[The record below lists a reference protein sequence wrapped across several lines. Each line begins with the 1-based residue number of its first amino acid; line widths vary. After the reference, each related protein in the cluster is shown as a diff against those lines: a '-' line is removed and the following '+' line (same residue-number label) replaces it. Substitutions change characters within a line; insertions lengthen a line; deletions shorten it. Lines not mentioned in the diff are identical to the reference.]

1 MELTWVGYSRKNL
14 QNPSAQL
21 WPHSN
26 FDDEIRYI
34 DTHKQL
40 QNRLRGSGHI
50 LGPVTGD
57 HWFVYVADHSITDI
71 SNRPP
76 LLGSSPAESAVNKN
90 KSSNDLFNSNKLPI
104 SKLPQQISLSVTS
117 T

>member
-57 HWFVYVADHSITDI
+57 HWFVYVADHSVNDNSNNNHTAATECVVKKITSCDDLPSSNNQPI
-71 SNRPP
+71 SN
-76 LLGSSPAESAVNKN
+76 
-90 KSSNDLFNSNKLPI
+90 LPR
-104 SKLPQQISLSVTS
+104 QISLSVTS

>member
-57 HWFVYVADHSITDI
+57 HWFVYVADHSVNDN
-71 SNRPP
+71 SNNHIAAIE
-76 LLGSSPAESAVNKN
+76 GAVNKI
-90 KSSNDLFNSNKLPI
+90 KSSNDLLSSNNYPI
-104 SKLPQQISLSVTS
+104 SNIPRQLSLSVTS